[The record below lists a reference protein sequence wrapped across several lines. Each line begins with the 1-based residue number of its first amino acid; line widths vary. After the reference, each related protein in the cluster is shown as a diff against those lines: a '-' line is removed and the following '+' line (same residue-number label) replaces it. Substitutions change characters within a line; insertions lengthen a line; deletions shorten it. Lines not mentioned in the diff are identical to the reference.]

1 MKLHD
6 SQFKILLI
14 FLMACLG
21 AASQFILQSFKVNF
35 LLIGCFSESV
45 DIISRQLS
53 SYSYTIFSLRLFV
66 SVTLAESRK
75 NCQKLCQKVWN
86 LSFGLTAI
94 TCTYAELII
103 WNCIHTFRHL
113 SDHRWHKY
121 IFKKDALNNE
131 GRFYLESGAT
141 QTSGAASAQTDAT
154 KDGFISQEKM
164 YVDHGII
171 DSESVWR

>member
-21 AASQFILQSFKVNF
+21 AASQFTLQSFKVNF

-66 SVTLAESRK
+66 SVTLQSR
-75 NCQKLCQKVWN
+75 
-86 LSFGLTAI
+86 
-94 TCTYAELII
+94 E
-103 WNCIHTFRHL
+103 
-113 SDHRWHKY
+113 
-121 IFKKDALNNE
+121 
-131 GRFYLESGAT
+131 
-141 QTSGAASAQTDAT
+141 
-154 KDGFISQEKM
+154 
-164 YVDHGII
+164 
-171 DSESVWR
+171 

>member
-75 NCQKLCQKVWN
+75 NCQKLCQKV
-86 LSFGLTAI
+86 
-94 TCTYAELII
+94 
-103 WNCIHTFRHL
+103 
-113 SDHRWHKY
+113 
-121 IFKKDALNNE
+121 
-131 GRFYLESGAT
+131 
-141 QTSGAASAQTDAT
+141 
-154 KDGFISQEKM
+154 
-164 YVDHGII
+164 
-171 DSESVWR
+171 